1 MIDVTKQ
8 DKELVDII
16 RSLIDKINYH
26 DQLYYNK
33 NIQEITDYEYDLLR
47 EHLKELEKKNPHLVQ
62 ANSPSKRVGSAINS
76 ELKTFKHNSPML
88 SLNNGYKK
96 EQVESFF
103 ERCKK
108 AYNNFQILAETKV
121 DGLYLIIMVLGG

>member
-47 EHLKELEKKNPHLVQ
+47 EHLKELEKKEQDQEDL
-62 ANSPSKRVGSAINS
+62 
-76 ELKTFKHNSPML
+76 EL
-88 SLNNGYKK
+88 
-96 EQVESFF
+96 
-103 ERCKK
+103 
-108 AYNNFQILAETKV
+108 
-121 DGLYLIIMVLGG
+121 